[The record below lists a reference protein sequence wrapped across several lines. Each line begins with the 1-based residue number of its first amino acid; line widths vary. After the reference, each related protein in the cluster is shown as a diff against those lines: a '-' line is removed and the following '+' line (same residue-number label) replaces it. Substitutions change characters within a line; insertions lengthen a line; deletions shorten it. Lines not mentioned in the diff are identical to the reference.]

1 MNARLIE
8 LIRRRERLL
17 VRAEIQRAEIAG
29 AVHQWRVPVAAFD
42 RVVEFVH
49 TLKKHPALLVLPLAA
64 LLVIKPSRLAG
75 WGGKAWMA
83 WRLWRNWRASPLAK
97 WMRHAR

>member
-29 AVHQWRVPVAAFD
+29 AVRQWREPIAALD
-42 RVVEFVH
+42 RVVEVVH
-49 TLKKHPALLVLPLAA
+49 TLKTHPALLVLPLSA
-64 LLVIKPSRLAG
+64 LLVIKPRRLVS

-83 WRLWRNWRASPLAK
+83 WRLWRSWRVSVLSQ

>member
-17 VRAEIQRAEIAG
+17 VRAEIQRAEITG
-29 AVHQWRVPVAAFD
+29 VVRQWRVPIAVLD
-42 RVVEFVH
+42 RIAEAVH
-49 TLKKHPALLVLPLAA
+49 TLKTHPALLVLPLAT
-64 LLVIKPSRLAG
+64 LLVVKPRRLVN
-75 WGGKAWMA
+75 WGGKAWVL
-83 WRLWRNWRASPLAK
+83 WRLWLKWRASDLAK

>member
-29 AVHQWRVPVAAFD
+29 AVSQWRVPIAAID
-42 RVVEFVH
+42 RVVEVVH
-49 TLKKHPALLVLPLAA
+49 TLKTHPALLVLPLAT
-64 LLVIKPSRLAG
+64 LLVIKPRRLVS
-75 WGGKAWMA
+75 WGGKAWVV
-83 WRLWRNWRASPLAK
+83 WRLWLNWRASALAK

>member
-17 VRAEIQRAEIAG
+17 VRTEMQRTEIAG
-29 AVHQWRVPVAAFD
+29 AVRQWRVPIAALDRAVA
-42 RVVEFVH
+42 FVH
-49 TLKKHPALLVLPLAA
+49 TIKTHPALLVLPLAA
-64 LLVIKPSRLAG
+64 LLVIKPRRLAG

-83 WRLWRNWRASPLAK
+83 WRLWRSWRASPLAK
-97 WMRHAR
+97 WMHHAR